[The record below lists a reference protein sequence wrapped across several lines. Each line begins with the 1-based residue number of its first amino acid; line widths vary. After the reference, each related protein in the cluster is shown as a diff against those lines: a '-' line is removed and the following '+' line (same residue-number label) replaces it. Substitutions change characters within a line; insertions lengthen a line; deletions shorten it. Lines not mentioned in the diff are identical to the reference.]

1 MELLIIGLIVFT
13 GMHLVPSIPALRSVL
28 VSNMG
33 EMPYKAGFTAISF
46 LGLGLMIYGLTQ
58 ADFVPVWEPVSWGRV
73 TAAPLMLISFI
84 LLGAS
89 HASTNIKRFTR
100 HPMLWGIVIWSVAH
114 LLNNGDQA
122 SVILFGGLGL
132 YSLVGML
139 SQTLRGAALSSGRVP
154 VSQDIKTVVIGAVVY
169 AVFLFLH
176 PYLFGVA
183 VV

>member
-1 MELLIIGLIVFT
+1 MDLLIIGFVIFT
-13 GMHLVPSIPALRSVL
+13 GMHLVPSVPALRSVL
-28 VSNMG
+28 VRTIG
-33 EMPYKAGFTAISF
+33 EMPYKAGFATISF
-46 LGLGLMIYGLTQ
+46 LGLGLMIYGMTQ

-73 TAAPLMLISFI
+73 TAAPLMVISLVLI
-84 LLGAS
+84 GAS

-100 HPMLWGIVIWSVAH
+100 HPMLWGMVIWSVAH

-139 SQTLRGAALSSGRVP
+139 SQTLRGTALSSERVA
-154 VSQDIKTVVIGAVVY
+154 VSQDIKAVVIGVVVY
-169 AVFLFLH
+169 AVLLFLH